1 MASENYVMGRGEV
14 HFAPFLPG
22 TKTLPQGGGYRFLGN
37 VPTFTLGVTSD
48 KYEHFRSTRGVKEKD
63 LTVILQT
70 NRSATIEAEDII
82 PDNLQFF
89 FLGSTSNV
97 AQATTSSLTESFTDV
112 VPGRRYFVGVT
123 GNNPTGYRNLT
134 TPVLKKGSTTLTPG
148 VDYVIDVTRGFF
160 DVLIGGA
167 GGVISGD
174 DLTLEFGIAA
184 STRKRTISGS
194 DSVEGAMRFLS
205 YNAVGENIDYFMP
218 YVQISPNGEF
228 SLIGDELQKL
238 PLTVDVQALTPYEAL
253 YMDGQPVSL
262 V

>member
-22 TKTLPQGGGYRFLGN
+22 TKTLPAGGGYRFLGN
-37 VPTFTLGVTSD
+37 VPTFTLSVSSD

-82 PDNLQFF
+82 PENLQFF
-89 FLGSTSNV
+89 FLGSTASV
-97 AQATTSSLTESFTDV
+97 AQASASSLTETFASV
-112 VPGRRYFVGVT
+112 QPGRRYFVGIT
-123 GNNPTGYRNLT
+123 ASNPTGYRNLT
-134 TPVLKKGSTTLTPG
+134 TPVLKKGTEPLVAG
-148 VDYVIDVTRGFF
+148 VDYVIDAVRGYF
-160 DVLIGGA
+160 DILIGGA
-167 GGVISGD
+167 VVANDSV
-174 DLTLEFGIAA
+174 TLEFGVGA

-194 DSVEGAMRFLS
+194 DSVEGAMRFIS
-205 YNAVGENIDYFMP
+205 YNAVGENVDYFMP
-218 YVQISPNGEF
+218 YVQISPNGDF

-238 PLTVDVQALTPYEAL
+238 PLTVDVQALPPLEAL

-262 V
+262 T